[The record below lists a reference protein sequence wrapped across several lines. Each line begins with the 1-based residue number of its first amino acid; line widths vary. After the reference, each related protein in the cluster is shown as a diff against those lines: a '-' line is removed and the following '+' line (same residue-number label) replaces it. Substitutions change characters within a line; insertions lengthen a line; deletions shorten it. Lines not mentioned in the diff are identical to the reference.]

1 MEQLNRHLAFFLIV
15 ILVGIVFSNYTI
27 NIETSAD
34 LIELP
39 WAAGNFYPQP
49 DSVDVPLDTNIS
61 ISFGRPPSIANMT
74 IYPEVPIEERTFE
87 SVYLA
92 GGKYT
97 FHLADL
103 LKPSTTYNVTMTYGQ
118 ETASEGFA
126 PLSTRTWNF
135 TTTAQSI
142 ESSFPLFET
151 VSSAI
156 VVSVV
161 LVFVYYLKRKYL

>member
-1 MEQLNRHLAFFLIV
+1 MNRHLAFLLLV
-15 ILVGIVFSNYTI
+15 ILVGVVFSNYTI
-27 NIETSAD
+27 INIEASAG

-39 WAAGNFYPQP
+39 WAAGNFYPQS

-74 IYPEVPIEERTFE
+74 INPDVPIEERTFE

-103 LKPSTTYNVTMTYGQ
+103 LKPSTTYNVTMVFGQ

-135 TTTAQSI
+135 TTTAQSMDS
-142 ESSFPLFET
+142 SSFPLFET
-151 VSSAI
+151 VSSVI
-156 VVSVV
+156 IVSVV
-161 LVFVYYLKRKYL
+161 LVFVYYLKKKYL

>member
-1 MEQLNRHLAFFLIV
+1 MCCSNPWYY
-15 ILVGIVFSNYTI
+15 ILVTLAGVVFSNYTI
-27 NIETSAD
+27 INIEASAN

-39 WAAGNFYPQP
+39 WAAGNYYPQS

-74 IYPEVPIEERTFE
+74 ITPKVPIEERTFE

-97 FHLADL
+97 FHLAEL
-103 LKPSTTYNVTMTYGQ
+103 LKPSTTYNVTMVFGQ

-126 PLSTRTWNF
+126 PLSTRTWSF
-135 TTTAQSI
+135 TTTDQLSN
-142 ESSFPLFET
+142 SFTLPMLEI
-151 VSSAI
+151 AG
-156 VVSVV
+156 V
-161 LVFVYYLKRKYL
+161 LVIISIALILVYYLKKK